1 MDEKK
6 VQKNILKA
14 GAFLMGCFALLF
26 VYIMY
31 IQLWQADELAAHPMN
46 RRSNANIDVIRG
58 SILDAYGNELA
69 RSQKPGQREYP
80 YGAVMMPVTGYLG
93 EAIGS
98 AGLENLLGDE
108 LSGQSRQLKN
118 LGPVSQL
125 LQSERGNSIKLTVDA
140 EVQQLAYDALGDN
153 RGAVVVMDA
162 HTGAIIAMVSKPSAN
177 PQMVETQWQE
187 LSQRKDSPLLN
198 RAAQGLYPPGST
210 MKVLIADAALNEKI
224 TDLNEVFDC
233 NGKLEIGREFIQE
246 SHGAVHGKV
255 KLSQAVTESCN
266 TTFGTLALR
275 MGSSGLKDAFQRFGF
290 YDDLSGEITESQCH
304 LPEFKNLSDG
314 DIAQVGIGQSELLV
328 TPLRMAMLAAAF
340 ANDGKMMLPYI
351 VDQVISPQGVVLRY
365 GKGVEW
371 RTVTTAQR
379 AKLINSFMENVV
391 EEGTGAAARVPGVRV
406 TGKTGTAENA
416 AGADHGW
423 FIGTAELGKRT
434 IAFCVI
440 VENSGGGG
448 TVAAPIARQIIVNL
462 KDK

>member
-153 RGAVVVMDA
+153 RGLWWSWMPIQALL
-162 HTGAIIAMVSKPSAN
+162 SPWSASL
-177 PQMVETQWQE
+177 Q
-187 LSQRKDSPLLN
+187 
-198 RAAQGLYPPGST
+198 
-210 MKVLIADAALNEKI
+210 
-224 TDLNEVFDC
+224 
-233 NGKLEIGREFIQE
+233 
-246 SHGAVHGKV
+246 
-255 KLSQAVTESCN
+255 
-266 TTFGTLALR
+266 
-275 MGSSGLKDAFQRFGF
+275 
-290 YDDLSGEITESQCH
+290 
-304 LPEFKNLSDG
+304 
-314 DIAQVGIGQSELLV
+314 
-328 TPLRMAMLAAAF
+328 
-340 ANDGKMMLPYI
+340 
-351 VDQVISPQGVVLRY
+351 
-365 GKGVEW
+365 
-371 RTVTTAQR
+371 
-379 AKLINSFMENVV
+379 
-391 EEGTGAAARVPGVRV
+391 
-406 TGKTGTAENA
+406 
-416 AGADHGW
+416 
-423 FIGTAELGKRT
+423 
-434 IAFCVI
+434 
-440 VENSGGGG
+440 
-448 TVAAPIARQIIVNL
+448 PIPRW
-462 KDK
+462 